1 MAIEHV
7 PFLDLGVQTS
17 SIKAEIIEKIS
28 GVIDTS
34 SFILGQEVSEFERR
48 FAAVAGTKFA
58 FGVGNGTD
66 ALILAL
72 RALEIGH
79 GDEVITVANTF
90 VATVEAIAHVGAAP
104 VLVDMDE
111 ATYNVSPDQ
120 IRNAISTRTK
130 AIIPVHLYGQPANMQ
145 PIMALAQEFG
155 LKVIEDAA
163 QAHGAL
169 YDGQPVGSLGNIGCF
184 SFYPGKNLGAFG
196 DGGAVVTDDE
206 NIAAR
211 LGSLRDHGSKR
222 KYEHELVGYNSR
234 LDSIQAAVLN
244 VKLPYLAGWNTS
256 RQQNAQCYGELLSEI
271 PGVIIPYCHPSAT
284 HVYHLYVI
292 RIISRNRDQVMR
304 HLQGYG
310 VDTGIHYPIP
320 VHLTKAFKSL
330 GYSRGSFPSAEEAS
344 TQILSLPMYPEL
356 AEDQIQFVV
365 DKIKDCII

>member
-17 SIKAEIIEKIS
+17 SIKGEIIEKIN

-34 SFILGQEVSEFERR
+34 SFILGQEVSEFERS
-48 FAAVAGTKFA
+48 FAAIAGTKFA

-90 VATVEAIAHVGAAP
+90 VATVEAIAHVGAVP
-104 VLVDMDE
+104 VLVDIDE
-111 ATYNVSPDQ
+111 ATYNVSSDR
-120 IRNAISTRTK
+120 IKNAISPRTK
-130 AIIPVHLYGQPANMQ
+130 AIIPVHLFGQPADMR
-145 PIMALAQEFG
+145 PIMALAKEFG
-155 LKVIEDAA
+155 LEVIEDAA

-244 VKLPYLAGWNTS
+244 VKLPYLAKWNS
-256 RQQNAQCYGELLSEI
+256 KRQQNAQFYGELLSEI
-271 PGVIIPYCHPSAT
+271 PGVVIPYYHPSAT
-284 HVYHLYVI
+284 HVYHLYVV
-292 RIISRNRDQVMR
+292 RIISKKRDQLR
-304 HLQGYG
+304 TYLQGYG

-330 GYSRGSFPSAEEAS
+330 GYPLGSFPCAEEAS
-344 TQILSLPMYPEL
+344 AQILSLPMYPEL
-356 AEDQIQFVV
+356 SEDQIEYVA
-365 DKIKDCII
+365 DKIKNYMI